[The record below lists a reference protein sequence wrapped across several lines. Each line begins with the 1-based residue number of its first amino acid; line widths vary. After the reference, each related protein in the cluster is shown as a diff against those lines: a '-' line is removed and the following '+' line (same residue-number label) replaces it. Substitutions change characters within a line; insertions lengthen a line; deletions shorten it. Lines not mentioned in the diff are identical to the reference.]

1 VVRQHPKL
9 LLLPIFSGIAFLV
22 LMAAIGVSVFAG
34 SKSDYVR
41 HLTDTVRHDEPIVY
55 AALFAFYFACTFI
68 IIFFNSALVFCAL
81 QSFAGKEPSLRAGLA
96 TAAGRLPQIL
106 AWSFV
111 AATVGLILNALQ
123 NFLKDKLGFLGA
135 LLGGLG
141 EVAWAVVTYFV
152 VPVLVVD
159 GVGPIEAVKRSSAIL
174 RRTWGESVGGEGG
187 LGIISF
193 LLLLPVV
200 LVIGIVAAFGR
211 GLNADVATVV
221 VLAAIIVPYV
231 LAHTVVFAALGT
243 IFRTGT
249 YIYATTGNE
258 RPQLA
263 MFLQMLADRRAMLLQ
278 QREDID
284 AVLIEIGA
292 LERDCRRRLRP
303 AR

>member
-1 VVRQHPKL
+1 MFERIGRGWKMAKASWAVLKLHPKL
-9 LLLPIFSGIAFLV
+9 LLLPVFSGIAFIALIA
-22 LMAAIGVSVFAG
+22 MIGGSVFAG

-41 HLTDTVRHDEPIVY
+41 HLTDTLRHDEPVVY
-55 AALFAFYFACTFI
+55 AAMFAFYFVCTFI
-68 IIFFNSALVFCAL
+68 IVFFNAALVFCAL
-81 QSFAGKEPSLRAGLA
+81 ESFAGKEPSLRKGLA

-141 EVAWAVVTYFV
+141 EVAWSVVTYFV

-174 RRTWGESVGGEGG
+174 RRTWGEAAGGEGG
-187 LGIISF
+187 LGAISF

-200 LVIGIVAAFGR
+200 LVIGGVAVVGR

-221 VLAAIIVPYV
+221 VLATIIVPYV
-231 LAHTVVFAALGT
+231 LALTVVFTALGT
-243 IFRTGT
+243 IFRTGA
-249 YIYATTGNE
+249 YIYATTG
-258 RPQLA
+258 RAPSA
-263 MFLQMLADRRAMLLQ
+263 MDPALLQ
-278 QREDID
+278 ASFRKK
-284 AVLIEIGA
+284 
-292 LERDCRRRLRP
+292 
-303 AR
+303 

>member
-1 VVRQHPKL
+1 
-9 LLLPIFSGIAFLV
+9 
-22 LMAAIGVSVFAG
+22 
-34 SKSDYVR
+34 
-41 HLTDTVRHDEPIVY
+41 VRHDEPVVY
-55 AALFAFYFACTFI
+55 AAL
-68 IIFFNSALVFCAL
+68 FNSALVFCAL
-81 QSFAGKEPSLRAGLA
+81 QGFAGKEPSLRAGLA
-96 TAAGRLPQIL
+96 TAVGRLPQIL

-174 RRTWGESVGGEGG
+174 RRTWGEAVGGEGG

-193 LLLLPVV
+193 LFLLPVV
-200 LVIGIVAAFGR
+200 LVIGIVAALGR

-249 YIYATTGNE
+249 YIYATTGKA
-258 RPQLA
+258 PA
-263 MFLQMLADRRAMLLQ
+263 SMDPALLQ
-278 QREDID
+278 
-284 AVLIEIGA
+284 GA
-292 LERDCRRRLRP
+292 FRKK
-303 AR
+303 

>member
-1 VVRQHPKL
+1 MFERISRGWGIAKASWAVVRQHPKL

-249 YIYATTGNE
+249 YIYATTGKA
-258 RPQLA
+258 PA
-263 MFLQMLADRRAMLLQ
+263 SMDPALLQ
-278 QREDID
+278 AAFRK
-284 AVLIEIGA
+284 
-292 LERDCRRRLRP
+292 R
-303 AR
+303 